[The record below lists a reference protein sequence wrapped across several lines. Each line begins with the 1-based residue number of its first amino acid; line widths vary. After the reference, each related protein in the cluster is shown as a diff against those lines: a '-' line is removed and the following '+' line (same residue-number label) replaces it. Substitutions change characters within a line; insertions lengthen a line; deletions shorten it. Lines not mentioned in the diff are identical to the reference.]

1 MHNEPVG
8 SDKRSWKRGW
18 KGPGGKEKG
27 RKGGKKPCS
36 LPALV
41 SGIGQRSTMLLRLPD
56 ALHFSAPSKGACN
69 TQHLKHSGTEG
80 VCKCDFFFGHAK
92 CNILSAGISAGF
104 CMAQTGTPCTCPQLF
119 FQPSSA
125 EVQISAAPD
134 LAQGLVGNSALGNVI
149 SEAAA
154 WDLAAGKGLAL
165 LRLPP
170 HQEESQ
176 S

>member
-1 MHNEPVG
+1 MPSAIVSLQEFRLDSAWHRRVPV
-8 SDKRSWKRGW
+8 
-18 KGPGGKEKG
+18 
-27 RKGGKKPCS
+27 S
-36 LPALV
+36 L
-41 SGIGQRSTMLLRLPD
+41 
-56 ALHFSAPSKGACN
+56 
-69 TQHLKHSGTEG
+69 
-80 VCKCDFFFGHAK
+80 
-92 CNILSAGISAGF
+92 
-104 CMAQTGTPCTCPQLF
+104 LF

-134 LAQGLVGNSALGNVI
+134 LAWGLVGSSALGNVI

>member
-1 MHNEPVG
+1 
-8 SDKRSWKRGW
+8 
-18 KGPGGKEKG
+18 
-27 RKGGKKPCS
+27 
-36 LPALV
+36 
-41 SGIGQRSTMLLRLPD
+41 MLLRLPD
-56 ALHFSAPSKGACN
+56 ALHFSVPSKGACN
-69 TQHLKHSGTEG
+69 TQHLKHSGTASAI
-80 VCKCDFFFGHAK
+80 FFFFLAMP
-92 CNILSAGISAGF
+92 SAIFSLQEFRLDSAWHRQELPAHVPGSL
-104 CMAQTGTPCTCPQLF
+104 LF

-134 LAQGLVGNSALGNVI
+134 LAQGLAGSFALGTVI

-170 HQEESQ
+170 HQEENQ